1 MSLIVPPERVDEI
14 AELEKAVR
22 RGVLV
27 ESHETQRLHKD
38 GSRVDVSLTLSPLSD
53 AEGSFDGIAGI
64 ARDIRGQKRTESVLR
79 FLADAGVALQASN
92 DLEVTLQQLAELAV
106 PFVGDGCMVD
116 LRDET
121 GALHRV
127 GAASVDAALEPV
139 LKRLQQH
146 RFNPEGKHPI
156 ARAARTG
163 TLQVVEE
170 FSDDLRRDIAEG
182 DDEYLAALRDW
193 PATAAVV
200 APLVAHDRIIGTIAV
215 ASFSRERAFDQQQI
229 WLIEELAR
237 RVSTAVDNARL
248 YRERSAGRAE
258 R

>member
-1 MSLIVPPERVDEI
+1 VRSGELI
-14 AELEKAVR
+14 
-22 RGVLV
+22 

-53 AEGSFDGIAGI
+53 PAGNFDGLAGI
-64 ARDIRGQKRTESVLR
+64 ARDIRAQKRTESFLR
-79 FLADAGVALQASN
+79 FLADASVALEESN
-92 DLEVTLQQLAELAV
+92 DLEVTLQRLAELTV

-116 LRDET
+116 LRDDS

-127 GAASVDAALEPV
+127 GAASADPEFEPV

-146 RFNPEGKHPI
+146 SFDPEGAHPI
-156 ARAARTG
+156 ACAARTG
-163 TLQVVEE
+163 ELQVVEE
-170 FSDDLRRDIAEG
+170 FTEELHRDIAEG
-182 DDEYLAALRDW
+182 DQEYLKALRDW

-200 APLVAHDRIIGTIAV
+200 APLVAHGRTLGTIAV
-215 ASFSRERAFDQQQI
+215 AAFSPQRRFGEQEI

-248 YRERSAGRAE
+248 YSERANRED
-258 R
+258 